1 MSKSVAQA
9 LLEIHTAIMA
19 SAIFSDTI
27 LYERLSINK
36 ENDEEIDKQHIAV
49 CTSTQLL
56 IKLR

>member
-1 MSKSVAQA
+1 
-9 LLEIHTAIMA
+9 MA

-27 LYERLSINK
+27 LCERLSINK